1 MTVTAA
7 VAVFDGHHG
16 GGVQATTALRHKL
29 GRPLVVQAGQADAQ
43 VRILDGGHAQAEARE
58 QHHLVDPV
66 GVGVGE
72 DPGRRAGVD
81 AGLGAHAL
89 VGRATGPG
97 ALGVGIGPPF
107 DDHARNPV
115 VAQADLFGEAAED
128 VEHEG
133 RSLDDVAVGVD
144 DVGPGHRVP
153 LIQSEPACT
162 VSVSVPER
170 STVPGRASVNDPS
183 RTISVPF
190 TSTCSMPTASA

>member
-1 MTVTAA
+1 M
-7 VAVFDGHHG
+7 FDGHHG
-16 GGVQATTALRHKL
+16 GGVQTPTAVRHQL
-29 GRPLVVQAGQADAQ
+29 GRPIVVQAGQVAAQLRIPDA
-43 VRILDGGHAQAEARE
+43 RHAHGEARE
-58 QHHLVDPV
+58 QHHFVQPVSLGIGQDP
-66 GVGVGE
+66 
-72 DPGRRAGVD
+72 RRGAGVE

-89 VGRATGPG
+89 VGRAPGPG
-97 ALGVGIGPPF
+97 AFGVGIRPPF

-115 VAQADLFGEAAED
+115 VAQADPIGKAPED

-133 RSLDDVAVGVD
+133 GPFDDVAVGVD

-170 STVPGRASVNDPS
+170 SRAPGRASVNDPW

-190 TSTCSMPTASA
+190 TSTWAMPMASA